1 MKASYPKRLL
11 VHSSTL
17 PAISSAPHGLAPLR
31 GGSLAGYEP
40 TGEVW
45 PISLSLVLQRFW
57 SKRSPHGYRQ
67 LTFGARV
74 PARPARLAD
83 PCALL
88 PLYQLAAR
96 LCGAIGGDT
105 LRNYRLFQLR
115 ERAVIARRC
124 SESAA

>member
-74 PARPARLAD
+74 PARPADFLTLARSFRSISL
-83 PCALL
+83 PPAYAALS
-88 PLYQLAAR
+88 
-96 LCGAIGGDT
+96 
-105 LRNYRLFQLR
+105 
-115 ERAVIARRC
+115 AVILSETIGC
-124 SESAA
+124 SSFVSEL